1 MTRAHP
7 RWRGE
12 HLQAASDK
20 VVDAG
25 SSPLARG
32 AQSQA
37 DGRPLAVGLIPAGAG
52 STRPPTSRRSGI
64 RAHPRWRGEHLN
76 RPEGLRSVKG
86 SSPLARGAHVTKI
99 FHASWRRLIPAG
111 AGSTLS
117 SVFQRSP
124 PRAHPRWR
132 GEHIKAAATEASEGG
147 SSPLAR
153 GARGAG
159 QRAGGQLR
167 LIPAGAGST
176 ANACDKAPAT
186 MAHPRWRGEH

>member
-1 MTRAHP
+1 MRAHP

-12 HLQAASDK
+12 HSHRLMVARLRL
-20 VVDAG
+20 G

-32 AQSQA
+32 ARDRRLRGEVGS
-37 DGRPLAVGLIPAGAG
+37 GLIPAGAG
-52 STRPPTSRRSGI
+52 STGIQARSEADG